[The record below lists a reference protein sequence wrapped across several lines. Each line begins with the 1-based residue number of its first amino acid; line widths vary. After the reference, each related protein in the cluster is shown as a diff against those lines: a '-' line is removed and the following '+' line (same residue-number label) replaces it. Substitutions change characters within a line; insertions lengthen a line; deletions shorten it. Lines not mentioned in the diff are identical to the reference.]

1 LVDFLKQQIY
11 KKDSTILT
19 KHEVL
24 SVKKEGDTFI
34 VTTDK
39 GEFESKHIILA
50 TGGKTY
56 PQTGAS
62 DI

>member
-1 LVDFLKQQIY
+1 MDFLKQQIH

-24 SVKKEGDTFI
+24 SVKKAGDIFI

-39 GEFESKHIILA
+39 GEFESNNVILA

-56 PQTGAS
+56 PQT
-62 DI
+62 